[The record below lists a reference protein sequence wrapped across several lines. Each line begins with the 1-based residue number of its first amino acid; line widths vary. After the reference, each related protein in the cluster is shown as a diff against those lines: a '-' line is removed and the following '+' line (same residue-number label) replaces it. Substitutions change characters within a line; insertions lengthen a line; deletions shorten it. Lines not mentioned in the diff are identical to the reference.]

1 MWGGLC
7 VSLTERALNE
17 IENGRAGNNVG
28 IPFSLRKLN
37 EFVPGIQ
44 KGAYYLFG
52 AFTKEG
58 KSTLTRQMFIYDVW
72 DYVKLHPEVTV
83 DIDLYA
89 FEETAE
95 IIIILGVSRRLWQQ
109 YGIIADV
116 DTILSRGT
124 KKCEDWLYELILKE
138 LKYFEGIEDILTI
151 HSVDNPTGISKYL
164 YNKALSHGTIIQK
177 NIQQDPEAMPIY
189 RFDRYVPHNPN
200 RYWIIMI
207 DHIGLTLQESG
218 KSMKEIID
226 DLSKKVVQIRN
237 NFGATIVIIQQL
249 TFDTVN
255 DDRFKSK
262 RLTPTLADF
271 SDSKFTTRDC
281 TYCLALFSPA
291 RVELSTFHGYD
302 IKRLGNSF
310 RNLEILASRSGEAN
324 INLGLNFI
332 GKTSVIRELPRA
344 DQMTD
349 LAYKHASEYINGASK
364 YIKNDRGVYVKRN
377 E

>member
-1 MWGGLC
+1 M
-7 VSLTERALNE
+7 SLADRALDE
-17 IENGRAGNNVG
+17 INNGRAGNNVG
-28 IPFSLRKLN
+28 IPFSLPKLN
-37 EFVPGIQ
+37 ECIPGIQ

-72 DYVKLHPEVTV
+72 DYVKANPDIEV

-95 IIIILGVSRRLWQQ
+95 IIIILGVARRLWQQ

-116 DTILSRGT
+116 DTILSRGV
-124 KKCEDWLYELILKE
+124 KKCDDGLYELILQE
-138 LKYFEGIEDILTI
+138 IKYFDGIESILTI

-164 YNKALSHGTIIQK
+164 YNKALSHGKVIQK
-177 NIQQDPEAMPIY
+177 NIQQDPDGTPIY
-189 RFDRYVPHNPN
+189 RFERYIPNNPK

-218 KSMKEIID
+218 KSIKEIID
-226 DLSKKVVQIRN
+226 DLSKKTVQIRN

-291 RVELSTFHGYD
+291 RVELSTFHGFD

-324 INLGLNFI
+324 INIGLNFI
-332 GKTSVIRELPRA
+332 GPTGVIRELPRS

-349 LAYKHASEYINGASK
+349 TAYKHASEYINWKS
-364 YIKNDRGVYVKRN
+364 VYVKN
-377 E
+377 EKNIYVKRSK